1 MKRFFLLILLLFST
15 ILPIYSQTLI
25 TQQDAWDIVQ
35 QKVLEDNI
43 QDINIYVSDNYLDK
57 NTVIKTIYQDEH
69 SPLFDSWF
77 FFY

>member
-57 NTVIKTIYQDEH
+57 NTVIKTIYQDV
-69 SPLFDSWF
+69 SIFSVLFSKI
-77 FFY
+77 

>member
-35 QKVLEDNI
+35 QKVLEENI
-43 QDINIYVSDNYLDK
+43 QDILQR
-57 NTVIKTIYQDEH
+57 QDE
-69 SPLFDSWF
+69 SIEELKKAEQNNK
-77 FFY
+77 